1 MPTVAEELEDL
12 TTTVGEA
19 VVELQTHLTVSA
31 NVTRN
36 MIETQSIFLTHIK
49 K

>member
-1 MPTVAEELEDL
+1 MPTTAEELADL

-36 MIETQSIFLTHIK
+36 MIETQTIFLTYLIT
-49 K
+49 

>member
-1 MPTVAEELEDL
+1 MPTTVEALENL
-12 TTTVGEA
+12 TVTVGEA

-36 MIETQSIFLTHIK
+36 LFETQTVFLTHIK